1 MVALQIAVVYD
12 VAAGKMDLNVLWL
25 VIIVMVWHVKMQG
38 FLSISDDEE
47 NIE

>member
-25 VIIVMVWHVKMQG
+25 VVIVKVWHVK
-38 FLSISDDEE
+38 SVSDDEGDSE
-47 NIE
+47 